1 MLLCLCGE
9 HSSMDEKTLTTSE
22 EFKRTHFICGANSFL
37 GSYFIYSRS
46 EQPENFIVL
55 EERSSQTETIEALQ
69 RRLESCADS
78 YRRQFKTEEWEGRIS
93 VVTGSGDEQ
102 SYVTDET
109 SLTLLRQAG
118 IEYFWYFASPR
129 GHVKPMHSIR
139 RALKLAH
146 SISVKQ
152 FIYLSSA
159 FTAGRQSGLVPE
171 QLHTLPREFFNS
183 DEETMCRAEH
193 EVAGFCEASKMDY
206 RILRPSIVIG
216 PSLTMKTASQTGL
229 SQLIRSL
236 YQLQPALRNQPLS
249 IIGASDTS
257 FNLITID
264 QLLEDVSYLIENDF
278 AGGPIYHLTST
289 FNLTLDDVLSTI
301 LRGIRTDLGRGDA
314 TPRYVAQGAA
324 RSSFEEFIDERLS
337 FYSSYLQDSKLFER
351 SLPRKDG
358 VTKDELYGHTVEC
371 IREFSPERDV
381 ELERRWL
388 QAPDG
393 TSFCSYAFGGA
404 NLPTVVLINAI
415 GMPVRLMAGLVRQL
429 GGLFKILTW
438 ESRWAPSL
446 EGVFDPQRCDLNHHL
461 LDLTTLLDF
470 AGVNRAHVV
479 GWCNGAQ
486 LALKFASLFPQRARS
501 LMLLNGTFN
510 LPDNITRTAFE
521 KNMRVLMPQIAANR
535 SFAELYHRMT
545 AAARFRPNGFQPQA
559 GQSSSFI
566 TCRNPA
572 LRHLTNAPFKTPELL
587 YRYANMIK
595 RCFDEP
601 AVAPDASLSMP
612 VLVISGDEDQVS
624 HPDTS
629 REIARRINNASLT
642 ILEGGDHHAL
652 HDDQR
657 LPNMVLDF
665 LVKLEANHSAQ
676 FAITS

>member
-1 MLLCLCGE
+1 
-9 HSSMDEKTLTTSE
+9 MDEKTLITSE
-22 EFKRTHFICGANSFL
+22 ESKRAHFVCGANSFL
-37 GSYFIYSRS
+37 GSYFLYSRS
-46 EQPENFIVL
+46 EQPENFIVFR
-55 EERSSQTETIEALQ
+55 ERSSQTETREALQ
-69 RRLESCADS
+69 HRLEACAES
-78 YRRQFKTEEWEGRIS
+78 YRRQFKPEEWKDRIR
-93 VVTGSGDEQ
+93 VIDRSGEEE
-102 SYVTDET
+102 SYDET

-118 IEYFWYFASPR
+118 IESFWYFASPR
-129 GHVKPMHSIR
+129 GHMKPIDSIR

-146 SISVKQ
+146 DISVKR
-152 FIYLSSA
+152 FIYVSSA

-171 QLHTLPREFFNS
+171 RLHKLPREFFNS

-193 EVAGFCEASKMDY
+193 EVAGFCEANKIDY

-216 PSLTMKTASQTGL
+216 PSLTMKTDSQTAL
-229 SQLIRSL
+229 SYLIRSL
-236 YQLQPALRNQPLS
+236 YQLQPALSNQPLS
-249 IIGASDTS
+249 IVGTSDTS

-289 FNLTLDDVLSTI
+289 QNLTLDDVLSTI
-301 LRGIRTDLGRGDA
+301 LRGIRADVGTGTDA
-314 TPRYVAQGAA
+314 TPRYVVQGAA
-324 RSSFEEFIDERLS
+324 RSSFEEFIDERLGV
-337 FYSSYLQDSKLFER
+337 YSSYMQDSKLFER

-371 IREFSPERDV
+371 IRELSPERDV
-381 ELERRWL
+381 DLERRWL

-393 TSFCSYAFGGA
+393 TSYCSYTFGGA
-404 NLPTVVLINAI
+404 NLPSVVLINAI

-438 ESRWAPSL
+438 ESRWAPSP

-470 AGVNRAHVV
+470 AGVDRAHVV

-486 LALKFASLFPQRARS
+486 LALKFASLFPERARS
-501 LMLLNGTFN
+501 IVLLNGTFN

-535 SFAELYHRMT
+535 NFAELYYRMT
-545 AAARFRPNGFQPQA
+545 AAARFKPNGFQQAETA

-587 YRYANMIK
+587 YRYANMVK

-601 AVAPDASLSMP
+601 AVAPDANLLMP

-629 REIARRINNASLT
+629 REITRRIKNASLT

-657 LPNMVLDF
+657 LQNMVLDF
-665 LVKLEANHSAQ
+665 LLQLEGQHDV
-676 FAITS
+676 FAWEAGGNSRPA

>member
-1 MLLCLCGE
+1 
-9 HSSMDEKTLTTSE
+9 MDEKTLTTSE
-22 EFKRTHFICGANSFL
+22 ESKRAHFVCGANSFL

-46 EQPENFIVL
+46 ERPENFIIL
-55 EERSSQTETIEALQ
+55 KERSSQTETIEALQ
-69 RRLESCADS
+69 RRLESCAES
-78 YRRQFKTEEWEGRIS
+78 YRRQFKTEKWEGRIS
-93 VVTGSGDEQ
+93 VVAGSGDEQ
-102 SYVTDET
+102 SYVIDET
-109 SLTLLRQAG
+109 SLTLLRQAS

-129 GHVKPMHSIR
+129 GHMKPIDSIR
-139 RALKLAH
+139 QALKLAH
-146 SISVKQ
+146 SISVKR

-159 FTAGRQSGLVPE
+159 FTAGRQSGLIPE

-193 EVAGFCEASKMDY
+193 EIAGFCEANKMDY

-216 PSLTMKTASQTGL
+216 PSLTMKTDCQTTL
-229 SQLIRSL
+229 SYLIRDL
-236 YQLQPALRNQPLS
+236 YQLQPARSNQPLS
-249 IIGASDTS
+249 IVGAADTS

-289 FNLTLDDVLSTI
+289 YNLTLDDVLSTI
-301 LRGIRTDLGRGDA
+301 LRRMETAA
-314 TPRYVAQGAA
+314 TPRYAVKGAA
-324 RSSFEEFIDERLS
+324 RSAFEEFIDERLRV
-337 FYSSYLQDSKLFER
+337 YSPYMQNSKQFER

-358 VTKDELYGHTVEC
+358 VTKDELYGHVVEC
-371 IREFSPERDV
+371 IRELSPERDV

-393 TSFCSYAFGGA
+393 TSFCSYAIGGA
-404 NLPTVVLINAI
+404 NLPPVVLINAI

-429 GGLFKILTW
+429 GGLFRILTW
-438 ESRWAPSL
+438 ESRWAPSP
-446 EGVFDPQRCDLNHHL
+446 EGIFDPQRCDLNHHL

-470 AGVNRAHVV
+470 AAVDRAHVI

-486 LALKFASLFPQRARS
+486 LALKFASSFPQRARS
-501 LMLLNGTFN
+501 LVLLNGTFN

-521 KNMRVLMPQIAANR
+521 KNMRVLMPQISANR
-535 SFAELYHRMT
+535 NFAELYYRMT
-545 AAARFRPNGFQPQA
+545 TTARFRPNGFQPQA
-559 GQSSSFI
+559 ETAGRSSSFI

-587 YRYANMIK
+587 YRYANMVK

-601 AVAPDASLSMP
+601 AVAPDTNLSIP
-612 VLVISGDEDQVS
+612 VLVISGDEDQIS

-652 HDDQR
+652 HDDHR
-657 LPNMVLDF
+657 LPNLVLDF
-665 LVKLEANHSAQ
+665 LLKLEADHYAQ
-676 FAITS
+676 SQPAKQAEV